1 MEDQKKSA
9 ETQNRT
15 HQGEVPQHPHKRHMH
30 WIWPV
35 GLAVAGLGGA
45 AAFLLR
51 GCWHTHMGWPLA
63 YDDEYSYQ
71 VCTSC
76 GIKRLYDEKKFRAYG
91 PYGYDLHE
99 LIARDR
105 AAHIRWLKRKEE
117 AEAHKKAKREPEV
130 KSGTEA

>member
-1 MEDQKKSA
+1 MREKKNA
-9 ETQNRT
+9 PEEKPQRI
-15 HQGEVPQHPHKRHMH
+15 HQGEVPPQPARRRVH
-30 WIWPV
+30 WIWPL
-35 GLAVAGLGGA
+35 GLAVAGIGGA

-51 GCWHTHMGWPLA
+51 GCWHTHMGWPIA

-76 GIKRLYDEKKFRAYG
+76 GIKRLYDQKSFCAYG

-105 AAHIRWLKRKEE
+105 AAHIRRLKRQEE
-117 AEAHKKAKREPEV
+117 AQARREQKP
-130 KSGTEA
+130 SGTEA